1 MSGRRRSAIF
11 THGTRLRLTET
22 VRRLFGGNPRRVQ
35 AAALPWRVTADG
47 NGIEI
52 LLVTSRGTGRWVLPK
67 GWPEGSETL
76 AMAAQRE
83 AREEAGVRGCASENE
98 IGRFYYHKLDGTG
111 VEWPCEVAV
120 IPLEVTEERSKW
132 PERKQRT
139 RQWFTPQEAATAV
152 QEPDLG
158 ELLVRFAHNPREIAA

>member
-1 MSGRRRSAIF
+1 M
-11 THGTRLRLTET
+11 RLTET

-35 AAALPWRVTADG
+35 AAALPWRNAANG

-52 LLVTSRGTGRWVLPK
+52 MLVTSRGTGRWVLPK
-67 GWPEGSETL
+67 GWPEGLETL

-83 AREEAGVRGCASENE
+83 AREEAGVRGRPAAGE
-98 IGRFYYHKLDGTG
+98 IGRFYYHKEDGTG

-120 IPLEVTEERSKW
+120 VPLEVTEERAKW

-139 RQWFTPQEAATAV
+139 RQWFSPQEAAAAV
-152 QEPDLG
+152 KERDLG
-158 ELLVRFAHNPREIAA
+158 ELLIAFSHNPREIAA

>member
-1 MSGRRRSAIF
+1 MPGRRRSTIF

-35 AAALPWRVTADG
+35 AAALPWRKTPDG
-47 NGIEI
+47 KRVEF

-67 GWPEGSETL
+67 GWPEGAETL

-83 AREEAGVRGCASENE
+83 AREEAGVRGKPGEGE

-120 IPLEVTEERSKW
+120 VPLEVTEERAKW

-139 RQWFTPQEAATAV
+139 RQWFSPAEAAAAV
-152 QEPDLG
+152 KEPDLG
-158 ELLVRFAHNPREIAA
+158 ELLIRFAHNPREIAA